1 LAVDKDN
8 IATFVEVVR
17 RSSLAAAARHLG
29 VPKSTVSRRLARLEA
44 QTGVRLVHR
53 DARRVRT
60 TTEGARF
67 YESVVNPVD
76 ALDTAV
82 AALEENTTEP
92 KGTIRVTAPGDL
104 ARLLLVPVL
113 SRFLEEY
120 PEIALELVLTN
131 RFVDLV
137 QEGVDLAVRAGE
149 VTEPG
154 SIVRKLCR
162 SDLKLAASPRLE
174 VAVTDV
180 REVAEIPF
188 VLFRG
193 HGRSQVL
200 RLSRGGDG
208 PPEIVEVT
216 VRGRIQVDDY
226 AAMSELVAAG
236 QGLGLLPEIHL
247 VEGVRSGR
255 LVSVFSEWR
264 VPAPAIQI
272 VYSTRELPE
281 RVRLLVQYLMKSV

>member
-1 LAVDKDN
+1 M
-8 IATFVEVVR
+8 
-17 RSSLAAAARHLG
+17 
-29 VPKSTVSRRLARLEA
+29 
-44 QTGVRLVHR
+44 HR